1 MAIKLISNYA
11 KTMGL
16 PNFSSH
22 RFSVSIETELN
33 SNDDIQAE
41 TARLYAL
48 LQDAVDRE
56 MQEPGFVP
64 DEAYG
69 IDNIRQ
75 PNGRHNGNGA
85 SSRHTNGHGK
95 NGHSNGHT
103 NGHANGHS
111 NGYSN
116 GHRHQEDAGI
126 TERQLDL
133 INGIVKE
140 NNARKGD
147 VDQLAVDMFGGGI
160 RTLNRMQ
167 ASNLIDVLFE
177 QYPRKVNG
185 NHRGNFPART

>member
-16 PNFSSH
+16 PGFSSH

-48 LQDAVDRE
+48 LQDAVDKE

-75 PNGRHNGNGA
+75 PSGRNGNGA
-85 SSRHTNGHGK
+85 SSRQTNGHGK

-103 NGHANGHS
+103 NGHANGNS
-111 NGYSN
+111 NA
-116 GHRHQEDAGI
+116 HRNQGDAGI
-126 TERQLDL
+126 TERQLEL

-147 VDQLAVDMFGGGI
+147 VDQLSVDMFGGGI
-160 RTLNRMQ
+160 RTLNRLQ
-167 ASNLIDVLFE
+167 ASNLIDALFE

>member
-1 MAIKLISNYA
+1 MAIKLIANYA
-11 KTMGL
+11 KTLGL
-16 PNFSSH
+16 PGFSSH

-33 SNDDIQAE
+33 SNDDIQTE

-48 LQDAVDRE
+48 LQDAVDKE

-75 PNGRHNGNGA
+75 PNGRQNGNGA
-85 SSRHTNGHGK
+85 TSRLTNGHTR

-116 GHRHQEDAGI
+116 GHRNQEDAGI
-126 TERQLDL
+126 TERQLEL
-133 INGIVKE
+133 ISGIVKE

-167 ASNLIDVLFE
+167 ASNLIDALFE
-177 QYPRKVNG
+177 RYPRKVNG
-185 NHRGNFPART
+185 NHRGNFPAGT